1 MQKSLQLNWAIQIWI
16 STLSQPTS
24 LALRTSLLQTLM
36 LTKHLSMICKP
47 MTSLLVTS
55 TLVNWMQVNW
65 NSQQEL
71 VKRSRLLTALQVT

>member
-24 LALRTSLLQTLM
+24 LQLRTSLLQTLM

-55 TLVNWMQVNW
+55 TLVNWMQVNLDFTEATDDNAYSYRW
-65 NSQQEL
+65 NYG
-71 VKRSRLLTALQVT
+71 